1 MKDVVINEL
10 KENEG
15 KVFTKKI
22 GNDIIKKDYNP
33 FEVNLIYKR
42 RDGLCMKEIEIG
54 EINENLDL
62 KEFIYGRIEKNASL
76 FSDSEM
82 TIINN
87 NRSLMEKIY
96 LIGILDNVKN

>member
-1 MKDVVINEL
+1 
-10 KENEG
+10 
-15 KVFTKKI
+15 
-22 GNDIIKKDYNP
+22 
-33 FEVNLIYKR
+33 
-42 RDGLCMKEIEIG
+42 MKETEIG
-54 EINENLDL
+54 KINENLDL
-62 KEFIYGRIEKNASL
+62 KEFIYERIEKNTNL